1 MRVFLAGAT
10 GAIGRR
16 LIPRLVDAGHE
27 VTATTRVAAKAEEL
41 RQLGAEPA
49 IADGLDR
56 EAMRRTVNDAQP
68 DAIIHQM
75 TALAGK
81 PDMRRFDRWFA
92 MTNRL
97 RTEGMDNLLA
107 AAEAAGVQRFV
118 AQSYTGWNN
127 PRSGGPV
134 TVESDGLDPDP
145 LPMQRQSLA
154 AIQELERAVQAAP
167 LDGVV
172 LRYGNLYGPGAS
184 DSLVELVR
192 KRRLPILGD
201 GAGIWSW
208 THIDDAASAAVV
220 ALERGS
226 DIYNV
231 TDDEPAPVAEWLP
244 YLAEV
249 LGAKPPMRI
258 PKWFG
263 RIAAG
268 SVVVRWMTEARGAS
282 NQKAKQELGWQPAW
296 PSWRVGFREGLR
308 A

>member
-1 MRVFLAGAT
+1 
-10 GAIGRR
+10 
-16 LIPRLVDAGHE
+16 
-27 VTATTRVAAKAEEL
+27 
-41 RQLGAEPA
+41 
-49 IADGLDR
+49 
-56 EAMRRTVNDAQP
+56 
-68 DAIIHQM
+68 
-75 TALAGK
+75 
-81 PDMRRFDRWFA
+81 
-92 MTNRL
+92 
-97 RTEGMDNLLA
+97 
-107 AAEAAGVQRFV
+107 
-118 AQSYTGWNN
+118 
-127 PRSGGPV
+127 V